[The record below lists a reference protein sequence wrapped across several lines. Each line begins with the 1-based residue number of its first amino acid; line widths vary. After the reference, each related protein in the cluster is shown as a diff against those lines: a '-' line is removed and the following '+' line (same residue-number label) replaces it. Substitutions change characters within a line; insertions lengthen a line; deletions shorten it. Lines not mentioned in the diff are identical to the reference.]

1 MNHFGDAVITGDG
14 EEVPSV
20 PGSVTATLGLST
32 AKPRKG
38 PRGYVGRSIHSN
50 LGTLKCDV
58 SAADGFSPE
67 GWSEGVEK
75 TIRFT
80 DTEDSQV
87 WVYPQMVLVEDPELV
102 DGEESKWTLSFEGS
116 SAEKV

>member
-14 EEVPSV
+14 QEVPSI
-20 PGSVTATLGLST
+20 PGSATATLGLFT
-32 AKPRKG
+32 AKARKG

-50 LGTLKCDV
+50 LGTLKCEV
-58 SAADGFSPE
+58 SAADGFDPE
-67 GWSEGVEK
+67 GWSKGDEK

-80 DTEDSQV
+80 DTENSQE
-87 WVYPQMVLVEDPELV
+87 WVYPKMVLIEDPEIS
-102 DGEESKWTLSFEGS
+102 DGEESKWSLSFEGS